1 MVHAD
6 GAASRDRAAAESANV
21 ADRPERDSQRWCQQ
35 FRGEASELQRLR
47 QWLTWLLP
55 DRPARDD
62 LLSVA
67 VELGTNAIQHT
78 ASGHGGWFMVEMV
91 CPGPARAADRHGP
104 GGPDGPVV
112 RVAVTDGG
120 AESGPCLNE
129 DPLSDC
135 GRGLVIVHALSV
147 RTGVSGDQRGR
158 TVWAEVPW
166 PSEPAAAPPSNG
178 NGRSADGGRPEPEAV
193 FSLLHDGG
201 RKPRGQ

>member
-6 GAASRDRAAAESANV
+6 GAASRDRAAVESANA
-21 ADRPERDSQRWCQQ
+21 ADRPDRDGQRWCQQ
-35 FRGEASELQRLR
+35 FRGEGSELQRLR
-47 QWLTWLLP
+47 RWLAWLLP

-78 ASGHGGWFMVEMV
+78 ASGRGGWFMVEVV
-91 CPGPARAADRHGP
+91 CPGPVLAADRDR
-104 GGPDGPVV
+104 PDGPVV

-120 AESGPCLNE
+120 AASGPRLNE

-135 GRGLVIVHALSV
+135 GRGLVIVQALSV
-147 RTGVSGDQRGR
+147 RSGVSGDQRGR

-166 PSEPAAAPPSNG
+166 PPQPAAGPAANGDG

-193 FSLLHDGG
+193 LSLLHDGG
-201 RKPRGQ
+201 REPRGQ